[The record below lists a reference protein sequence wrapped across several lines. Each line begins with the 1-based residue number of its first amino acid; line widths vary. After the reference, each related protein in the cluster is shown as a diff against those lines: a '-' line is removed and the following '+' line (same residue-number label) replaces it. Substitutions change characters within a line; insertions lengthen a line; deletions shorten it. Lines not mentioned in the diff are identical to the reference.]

1 MIKSIYL
8 AGGCFWGVE
17 ELFKKL
23 NGVINTE
30 VGYTGGE
37 IDNPTYDNHEGH
49 AEAIKIDYDEEVISY
64 IQILDYFFRIHD
76 PSTLD
81 RQGNDIGDSYRSA
94 IFYQD
99 EKEKDEALKVIDKVN
114 QSGLY
119 ENKVVT
125 KLEKFKRF
133 WRAEEYHQDYLKK
146 NPNGYTCHYLR
157 SDESIL

>member
-1 MIKSIYL
+1 M
-8 AGGCFWGVE
+8 E

-133 WRAEEYHQDYLKK
+133 
-146 NPNGYTCHYLR
+146 
-157 SDESIL
+157 